1 MTRAVSSGTVGVK
14 VRAGIKRAVVSMP
27 LAPLASLEKICWGL
41 RFRKWLRD
49 QGTEAVPYFPDRLD
63 LYEYVNQ
70 AVLKGEAVD
79 FLEFGVST
87 GESIR
92 AWMRLNTNSGSHF
105 FGFDTFLGLPEEWK
119 HFGYVSRKGDFSTG
133 GRPPIIEGDSRV
145 AWPIGMFQDTLPAF
159 LRDFSSRDR
168 LVIHLDPDLYSST
181 LYVLSVLNPVLSPGT
196 TVLFDDFTC
205 FDNQFRALGDF
216 SSAFRRRYRILGCG
230 GDYYDKVAIQ
240 FES

>member
-1 MTRAVSSGTVGVK
+1 MSSGTIGVK

-41 RFRKWLRD
+41 RFRRWLRD
-49 QGTEAVPYFPDRLD
+49 QCTEAVPYFTNRSD
-63 LYEYVNQ
+63 LYKYINETVMQ
-70 AVLKGEAVD
+70 GAAID

-92 AWMRLNTNSGSHF
+92 AWMRLNSNPGSRF

-119 HFGYVSRKGDFSTG
+119 HFGYVSQRGEFGTG
-133 GRPPIIEGDSRV
+133 GRPPAVDGDSRV
-145 AWPIGMFQDTLPAF
+145 AWLVGMFQDTLPAF
-159 LRDFSSRDR
+159 SRDFSPRSK

-181 LYVLSVLNPVLSPGT
+181 LYVLSVLNPILVSGT

-216 SSAFRRRYRILGCG
+216 SAAFRRGYRILGCG
-230 GDYYDKVAIQ
+230 GDYYDKIAIQ
-240 FES
+240 F

>member
-1 MTRAVSSGTVGVK
+1 MRAVSPSTIGIK
-14 VRAGIKRAVVSMP
+14 VRAGMKRAVVSMP

-41 RFRKWLRD
+41 RFRKWRRD
-49 QGTEAVPYFPDRLD
+49 QGTESVPYFPNRLD
-63 LYEYVNQ
+63 LYKYINETVSQ
-70 AVLKGEAVD
+70 GTAID
-79 FLEFGVST
+79 FLEFGVAT

-92 AWMRLNTNSGSHF
+92 AWMHLNTNSDSRF

-119 HFGYVSRKGDFSTG
+119 HFGYVSQKGAFSTD
-133 GRPPIIEGDSRV
+133 GRPPTVEGDPRV
-145 AWPIGMFQDTLPAF
+145 AWLVGMFQDTLPGF
-159 LRDFSSRDR
+159 LRDFSPRNK

-181 LYVLSVLNPVLSPGT
+181 LYVLSVLNPVLFSGA

-216 SSAFRRRYRILGCG
+216 TSAFRRGYRILGCG

-240 FES
+240 F